1 MAFFRFFNKKQE
13 SEPDSAQA
21 DSGAKIDQCLTV
33 KPTFSSPLRGILYK
47 LASKATFLESQQRL
61 LQEMEEQGYLVYA
74 CKYRSQLDFMFLC
87 SRLSQAGLQ
96 APVFAF
102 DTRPLLWLHFAKA
115 IRLLVSFLHHYLKEG
130 EFPNPYQSG
139 DYRELVL
146 AEEPSVL
153 FLVGKTGYYRR
164 VGLIEQDPLHLL
176 VDIQRAS
183 DKPIILV
190 PTLIFHGKAPE
201 KQHKGIVDVFFGDKE
216 RPGKLRKLF
225 SFLRNYKNN
234 ILEIAEPLNLK
245 VWLEDQPNLDA
256 SKTGLAFLL
265 RRDLI
270 DRIDRHRRVVT
281 GPIMKSRWEI
291 KDMVLHNNDLQ
302 KRMERRARTNSRTI
316 EIVRKEADN
325 YLDEIATDPHLT
337 YVQIG
342 ERLLSWIWNTIYD
355 GIEVDVDSLDMV
367 KHAAQKAPLVYIP
380 CHKSHIDY
388 LVLSYLLY
396 KHNLN
401 LPLVA
406 AGKNLAFWPLGP
418 FFRKSGAFFIRRSF
432 RGQKFYTDVFAAYIK
447 TLVSEGHNLEFFIEG
462 GRSRTGKMVLPK
474 LGLLAIL
481 MQAVEEGY
489 CDDLIFVPCAIN
501 YDRVLE
507 EGAYLKE
514 VKGSSKKQE
523 NLAQLVRARSVLKRR
538 YGTVYVKFSQPM
550 SLKSYMQRFN
560 LEFQTLKPKERHAM
574 YRDFAWRIIQSI
586 NSASMITPFALVAAV
601 ILTTSKRGITL
612 AEIKLV
618 IRNYFNYLQHRGV
631 RMPSRLQDLE
641 QALED
646 VLSLMEKSK
655 WIELLADEDEADEEE
670 RIYTVDD
677 GNRLN
682 LEYYK
687 NNIIHFLLPAAYIS
701 SAILAKEAFE
711 FNLDGI
717 AEDLLFFRNFFKF
730 EFVYD
735 ADENLQETI
744 DEVLTYYM
752 TQGFVTSM
760 KSQENT
766 YRITHQG
773 LKLLS
778 CFASLL
784 KSYFE
789 SYWIVLRATK
799 YLVSATLT
807 EKDFLKKV
815 NTLGNKLYKLEL
827 VERFE
832 SISRITF
839 ENGIKFFCEK
849 GAIRKTESYENDKML
864 VHYEYGDNEEAISYY
879 SRMID
884 RYLRISH
891 FTFQ

>member
-1 MAFFRFFNKKQE
+1 MVFLRFFKKKP
-13 SEPDSAQA
+13 EPEARYA
-21 DSGAKIDQCLTV
+21 HPDSGAKIDQCLTIEP
-33 KPTFSSPLRGILYK
+33 KFSSPAGRLLHK
-47 LASKATFLESQQRL
+47 LAGKATFLEGQQRL
-61 LQEMEEQGYLVYA
+61 LKEMEEHGYLVYA
-74 CKYRSQLDFMFLC
+74 CKYRSQLDFLFLS
-87 SRLSQAGLQ
+87 SRLSQAGLKP
-96 APVFAF
+96 PVFAF
-102 DTRPLLWLHFAKA
+102 DTRPLLWLHFTKA
-115 IRLLVSFLHHYLKEG
+115 TRLLFAFLHHYLKEG
-130 EFPNPYQSG
+130 AFPNPYQTG

-164 VGLIEQDPLHLL
+164 VGLMDQDPLHLL
-176 VDIQRAS
+176 VDIQRAI

-201 KQHKGIVDVFFGDKE
+201 RQHKGIVDIFFGDKE
-216 RPGKLRKLF
+216 RPGRLRKLL

-245 VWLEDQPNLDA
+245 LWLENQPNLNS

-265 RRDLI
+265 RRELI

-291 KDMVLHNNDLQ
+291 KEMVLHNTDLQ
-302 KRMERRARTNSRTI
+302 KRMERRARTNNRTI

-342 ERLLSWIWNTIYD
+342 ERLLTWIWNTIYD
-355 GIEVDVDSLDMV
+355 GIEVDVNSLDMV
-367 KHAAQKAPLVYIP
+367 KHAAQKAPIVYIP

-418 FFRKSGAFFIRRSF
+418 FFRKSGAFFLRRSF

-489 CDDLIFVPCAIN
+489 CDDLIFVPCSIN

-538 YGTVYVKFSQPM
+538 YGTVYVKFAHPI
-550 SLKSYMQRFN
+550 SLKSYMQRFE

-618 IRNYFNYLQHRGV
+618 IHNYYNYLQHRGV
-631 RMPSRLQDLE
+631 RMASRLQDLQ
-641 QALED
+641 QALEEA
-646 VLSLMEKSK
+646 LSLMEKSK
-655 WIELLADEDEADEEE
+655 WLELLADEDETDEEE

-711 FNLDGI
+711 FNLEGI
-717 AEDLLFFRNFFKF
+717 EEDLVFFRNFFKF

-735 ADENLQETI
+735 ADENLGETI
-744 DEVLTYYM
+744 DAVLAYY
-752 TQGFVTSM
+752 TSQGFVTRLRTG
-760 KSQENT
+760 ENIF
-766 YRITHQG
+766 RITHHG
-773 LKLLS
+773 FKMLS

-799 YLVSATLT
+799 YLANKTLT

-815 NTLGNKLYKLEL
+815 NSLGNKLYKLEL

-849 GAIRKTESYENDKML
+849 GAIKKTEKHENGKIL
-864 VHYEYGDNEEAISYY
+864 VNYEYGDNEEAIAYY

>member
-1 MAFFRFFNKKQE
+1 MALFRFFKKKQTSEQDHTHPE
-13 SEPDSAQA
+13 SAA
-21 DSGAKIDQCLTV
+21 NIDQCLTV
-33 KPTFSSPLRGILYK
+33 EPKFSSPLGKLLHK
-47 LASKATFLESQQRL
+47 LAGKATLLESQQRVL
-61 LQEMEEQGYLVYA
+61 KEMEEQGHVIYA
-74 CKYRSQLDFMFLC
+74 SKYRSQLDFLFFS
-87 SRLSQAGLQ
+87 SRLSQAGLRP
-96 APVFAF
+96 PVFAF
-102 DTRPLLWLHFAKA
+102 DTRPLFWLPASKV
-115 IRLLVSFLHHYLKEG
+115 IRLLASFLNHYLKEG
-130 EFPNPYQSG
+130 GFPNPYQTG

-146 AEEPSVL
+146 AKKPSVL
-153 FLVGKTGYYRR
+153 FLVGKSGYYRR
-164 VGLIEQDPLHLL
+164 VGLLEQDPLHLL
-176 VDIQRAS
+176 LDIQR
-183 DKPIILV
+183 DMKEPIILV
-190 PTLIFHGKAPE
+190 PSLIFHGKAPE

-216 RPGKLRKLF
+216 RPGRLRKLL

-234 ILEIAEPLNLK
+234 ILEIAEPLNLQD
-245 VWLEDQPNLDA
+245 WLADHPSLNS
-256 SKTGLAFLL
+256 SKTGLAFQL

-291 KDMVLHNNDLQ
+291 KEMVLHNNDLQ
-302 KRMERRARTNSRTI
+302 KRMERRARTNNRTI

-325 YLDEIATDPHLT
+325 YLDEIATDPQLT

-355 GIEVDVDSLDMV
+355 GIDVDVDSLDMV
-367 KHAAQKAPLVYIP
+367 KHAAKKAPVVYIP

-523 NLAQLVRARSVLKRR
+523 SLAQLVRARSVLKKR
-538 YGTVYVKFSQPM
+538 YGTVYVKFAQPM
-550 SLKSYMQRFN
+550 SLKTYMQRFE
-560 LEFQTLKPKERHAM
+560 LDFQTLKPKERHAM
-574 YRDFAWRIIQSI
+574 YRDFAWRIIHSI
-586 NSASMITPFALVAAV
+586 NTSSMITPFALVAAV
-601 ILTTSKRGITL
+601 ILTTSKRGISL
-612 AEIKLV
+612 AEIKL
-618 IRNYFNYLQHRGV
+618 IIHNYYNYMQHQGV
-631 RMPSRLQDLE
+631 RMASRLQDLE
-641 QALED
+641 LALEEA
-646 VLSLMEKSK
+646 LSLMEKSK
-655 WIELLADEDEADEEE
+655 WLELLADEDETDEEE
-670 RIYTVDD
+670 RIYTMEDSH
-677 GNRLN
+677 RLH

-687 NNIIHFLLPAAYIS
+687 NNIIHFLLPAAYIA

-711 FNLDGI
+711 FNLEGI
-717 AEDLLFFRNFFKF
+717 EDDLLFFRDFFKF

-735 ADENLQETI
+735 ADENLAETI
-744 DEVLTYYM
+744 DKVLAYY
-752 TQGFVTSM
+752 TSQGFVNRVQT
-760 KSQENT
+760 QDNT

-773 LKLLS
+773 LKALS
-778 CFASLL
+778 CFAGLL

-799 YLVSATLT
+799 YLTKKTLT
-807 EKDFLKKV
+807 EKDFMKKV

-849 GAIRKTESYENDKML
+849 GAIKKTEKHENGKMQVNYEN
-864 VHYEYGDNEEAISYY
+864 GDNQEAISHY

-891 FTFQ
+891 FTVQ

>member
-1 MAFFRFFNKKQE
+1 MAFFRFFKKKQVDEPE
-13 SEPDSAQA
+13 STQS
-21 DSGAKIDQCLTV
+21 DSGAQVDQCLTIEP
-33 KPTFSSPLRGILYK
+33 KFSSPLGRLLNK
-47 LASKATFLESQQRL
+47 LAGKATFLESQQRL
-61 LQEMEEQGYLVYA
+61 LKEMEEKGYVIYA
-74 CKYRSQLDFMFLC
+74 SKYRSQLDFLFF
-87 SRLSQAGLQ
+87 SARLSQDGFRP
-96 APVFAF
+96 PVFAF
-102 DTRPLLWLHFAKA
+102 DTRPLFWFPTSKV
-115 IRLLVSFLHHYLKEG
+115 IRLLASFLRHYLKEG
-130 EFPNPYQSG
+130 RFPNPYQSG
-139 DYRELVL
+139 DYRDLIL
-146 AEEPSVL
+146 AKEPSVL

-164 VGLIEQDPLHLL
+164 VGLIEQDPLHMLI
-176 VDIQRAS
+176 DIQRGMEE
-183 DKPIILV
+183 PIILV
-190 PTLIFHGKAPE
+190 PSLIFHGKAPE

-216 RPGKLRKLF
+216 RPGRLRKLL
-225 SFLRNYKNN
+225 SFLKNYKNN

-245 VWLEDQPNLDA
+245 DWLTNQVNLDS
-256 SKTGLAFLL
+256 SKTGLAFQL
-265 RRDLI
+265 RRELV

-291 KDMVLHNNDLQ
+291 KEMVLHNTDLQ
-302 KRMERRARTNSRTI
+302 KRMERRARTNNRTI

-342 ERLLSWIWNTIYD
+342 ERLLTWIWNTIYD
-355 GIEVDVDSLDMV
+355 GIDVDVHSLDMV
-367 KHAAQKAPLVYIP
+367 KHAAQKAPVVYIP

-406 AGKNLAFWPLGP
+406 AGKNLSFWPLGP

-523 NLAQLVRARSVLKRR
+523 SLAQLVRARSVLKKR

-550 SLKSYMQRFN
+550 SLKTYMQRFE
-560 LEFQTLKPKERHAM
+560 LDFQTMKPKERHAM
-574 YRDFAWRIIQSI
+574 YRDFAWRIIHNI
-586 NSASMITPFALVAAV
+586 NTASMITPFALVAAV
-601 ILTTSKRGITL
+601 ILTTSKRGISL
-612 AEIKLV
+612 AEIKLI
-618 IRNYFNYLQHRGV
+618 IRNYYNYLQHQGV
-631 RMPSRLQDLE
+631 RMASRLQELE
-641 QALED
+641 MALED
-646 VLSLMEKSK
+646 ALSLMEKSK
-655 WIELLADEDEADEEE
+655 WLELLADEDETDEEE
-670 RIYTVDD
+670 RIYTVEDSH
-677 GNRLN
+677 RLH

-687 NNIIHFLLPAAYIS
+687 NNIIHFLLPAAYIA

-711 FNLDGI
+711 FNLEGI
-717 AEDLLFFRNFFKF
+717 EDELFFFRDFFKF

-735 ADENLQETI
+735 ADENLAETI
-744 DEVLTYYM
+744 DKVLAYY
-752 TQGFVTSM
+752 TSQGFVNSVRT
-760 KSQENT
+760 QDNT

-773 LKLLS
+773 LKALS

-789 SYWIVLRATK
+789 SYWIVLKATK
-799 YLVSATLT
+799 YLTKKTLT
-807 EKDFLKKV
+807 EKDFMKKV
-815 NTLGNKLYKLEL
+815 NSLGNKLYKLEI

-849 GAIRKTESYENDKML
+849 GAIRKTENHENGKMQVSYET
-864 VHYEYGDNEEAISYY
+864 GDNEEAVAHY

-884 RYLRISH
+884 RHLRISH

>member
-1 MAFFRFFNKKQE
+1 MAFFGFFNKKQK
-13 SEPDSAQA
+13 SQPDSAQA
-21 DSGAKIDQCLTV
+21 ESDAKIDQFLTV
-33 KPTFSSPLRGILYK
+33 KSTFSSPLGRILYK
-47 LASKATFLESQQRL
+47 LASKATLLESQQRL

-74 CKYRSQLDFMFLC
+74 CKYRSQLDLLFLC
-87 SRLSQAGLQ
+87 ARLSQAGLQ
-96 APVFAF
+96 PPMFAF
-102 DTRPLLWLHFAKA
+102 DTRPLLWLHFVKA
-115 IRLLVSFLHHYLKEG
+115 IKLLFSFLHHYLKEG
-130 EFPNPYQSG
+130 GFPNPYQTG

-146 AEEPSVL
+146 AQEPSVI

-245 VWLEDQPNLDA
+245 VWLEDQPNLDS

-337 YVQIG
+337 YVQIA

-523 NLAQLVRARSVLKRR
+523 SLAQLVRARSVLKRR
-538 YGTVYVKFSQPM
+538 YGTVYVKFAQPM
-550 SLKSYMQRFN
+550 SLKSYMQRFD

-574 YRDFAWRIIQSI
+574 YRDFAWRIIQNI
-586 NSASMITPFALVAAV
+586 NSSSMITPFALVAAV

-618 IRNYFNYLQHRGV
+618 IRNYYNYLQHRGV

-655 WIELLADEDEADEEE
+655 WIELLADEDETDEEE

-717 AEDLLFFRNFFKF
+717 EEDLLFFRNFFKF

-744 DEVLTYYM
+744 DEVLAYYM

-760 KSQENT
+760 RSQENT

-773 LKLLS
+773 LKILS

>member
-1 MAFFRFFNKKQE
+1 MAFFRFFQKKQE
-13 SEPDSAQA
+13 SEHDSAHPE
-21 DSGAKIDQCLTV
+21 SGAKIDQHLTV
-33 KPTFSSPLRGILYK
+33 EPKFSSPLGRLLSK

-61 LQEMEEQGYLVYA
+61 LKEMEDQGYLIYA
-74 CKYRSQLDFMFLC
+74 SKYRSQLDFLFLG
-87 SRLSQAGLQ
+87 SLLSQSGLR
-96 APVFAF
+96 PPLFAF
-102 DTRPLLWLHFAKA
+102 DTRPLLWLHFTKA
-115 IRLLVSFLHHYLKEG
+115 IRLLVSFAHHYLKEG
-130 EFPNPYQSG
+130 RFPNPYQTG
-139 DYRELVL
+139 DYRELIL
-146 AEEPSVL
+146 SEKPSVL

-176 VDIQRAS
+176 IDIQRFM

-190 PTLIFHGKAPE
+190 PSLIFHGKAPQ

-216 RPGKLRKLF
+216 RPGRLRKLL
-225 SFLRNYKNN
+225 SFFRNYKNN

-245 VWLEDQPNLDA
+245 VWLADQPNLNS

-265 RRDLI
+265 RRELI

-291 KDMVLHNNDLQ
+291 KEMVLHNNDLQ

-325 YLDEIATDPHLT
+325 YLDEIATDPHLN

-342 ERLLSWIWNTIYD
+342 ERLLTWIWNTIYD
-355 GIEVDVDSLDMV
+355 GIEVDVDSLDMI
-367 KHAAQKAPLVYIP
+367 KHAAQSAPLVYIP

-396 KHNLN
+396 RHNLN

-406 AGKNLAFWPLGP
+406 AGKNLSFWPLGP

-447 TLVSEGHNLEFFIEG
+447 TLVSEGHNIEFFIEG

-523 NLAQLVRARSVLKRR
+523 NLAQLVRARSVLKKR
-538 YGTVYVKFSQPM
+538 YGTVYVKFSHPM
-550 SLKSYMQRFN
+550 SLKSYMQRFG
-560 LEFQTLKPKERHAM
+560 LEFQTLQPKERHAM
-574 YRDFAWRIIQSI
+574 YRDFAWRIIHSI
-586 NSASMITPFALVAAV
+586 NSSSMVTPFALVAAV

-612 AEIKLV
+612 AEIKLI
-618 IRNYFNYLQHRGV
+618 IRNYYNYLQHQGV
-631 RMPSRLQDLE
+631 RMASRLQDLE
-641 QALED
+641 QAVED
-646 VLSLMEKSK
+646 SLNLMEKSK
-655 WIELLADEDEADEEE
+655 WIEVLADEDETDEEE
-670 RIYTVDD
+670 RIYTIDD
-677 GNRLN
+677 SNRLH

-701 SAILAKEAFE
+701 SAILAKESFE
-711 FNLDGI
+711 FNLEGM
-717 AEDLLFFRNFFKF
+717 EDDLRFFRNFFKF

-735 ADENLQETI
+735 GDENLAETI
-744 DEVLTYYM
+744 DKVLAYY
-752 TQGFVTSM
+752 TSQRFVTRV
-760 KSQENT
+760 KSEDNT
-766 YRITHQG
+766 YRITHHG
-773 LKLLS
+773 LKALS

-789 SYWIVLRATK
+789 SYWIVLRATN
-799 YLVSATLT
+799 YLASKTLA
-807 EKDFLKKV
+807 EKDFLKKI
-815 NTLGNKLYKLEL
+815 NSLGNKLYKLEL

-849 GAIRKTESYENDKML
+849 GAIKKTEEHENGKML
-864 VHYEYGDNEEAISYY
+864 VNYESGDNQEAISYY

-891 FTFQ
+891 FTVQ

>member
-1 MAFFRFFNKKQE
+1 MAFFRFFKKKQAA
-13 SEPDSAQA
+13 EPDSSHP
-21 DSGAKIDQCLTV
+21 DSGAKVDLCLTV
-33 KPTFSSPLRGILYK
+33 EPKFSSPLGRLFHK
-47 LASKATFLESQQRL
+47 LAGKASFLESQQRL
-61 LQEMEEQGYLVYA
+61 LKEWEEQGYVIYA
-74 CKYRSQLDFMFLC
+74 SKYRSQLDFLFFS
-87 SRLSQAGLQ
+87 SRLSQADLRP
-96 APVFAF
+96 PVFAF
-102 DTRPLLWLHFAKA
+102 DTRPLFWLPTTKV
-115 IRLLVSFLHHYLKEG
+115 IRLLASFLRHYLKEG
-130 EFPNPYQSG
+130 EFPNPYQTG
-139 DYRELVL
+139 DYRELTL
-146 AEEPSVL
+146 AKEPSVL

-164 VGLIEQDPLHLL
+164 VGLMEQDPLHLL
-176 VDIQRAS
+176 VDIQRIMEE
-183 DKPIILV
+183 PIILV
-190 PTLIFHGKAPE
+190 PSLIFHGKAPE

-216 RPGKLRKLF
+216 RPGRLRKLL
-225 SFLRNYKNN
+225 SFLRNYKKN
-234 ILEIAEPLNLK
+234 ILEIAEPINLK
-245 VWLEDQPNLDA
+245 DWLVDQPNLDS
-256 SKTGLAFLL
+256 SKTGLAFQL
-265 RRDLI
+265 RRELI

-291 KDMVLHNNDLQ
+291 KEMVLHNNDLQ
-302 KRMERRARTNSRTI
+302 KRMERRARTNNRTI
-316 EIVRKEADN
+316 EIVRREADN

-337 YVQIG
+337 YVQIA
-342 ERLLSWIWNTIYD
+342 ERLLTWIWNTIYD
-355 GIEVDVDSLDMV
+355 GIDLDVDSLDMV
-367 KHAAQKAPLVYIP
+367 KHAAQKAPIVYIP

-406 AGKNLAFWPLGP
+406 AGKNLSFWPLGP

-432 RGQKFYTDVFAAYIK
+432 RGQRFYTDVFAAYIK

-514 VKGSSKKQE
+514 VKGSSKKKE
-523 NLAQLVRARSVLKRR
+523 SLAQLVRARSVLKKR
-538 YGTVYVKFSQPM
+538 YGRVYVKFSQPM
-550 SLKSYMQRFN
+550 SLKAYMQRF
-560 LEFQTLKPKERHAM
+560 EFDFQTLKPKDRHAM
-574 YRDFAWRIIQSI
+574 YRDFAWRIIHNI
-586 NSASMITPFALVAAV
+586 NKASMITPFALVAAV

-612 AEIKLV
+612 AEIKLIV
-618 IRNYFNYLQHRGV
+618 RNYYNYLQHQGV
-631 RMPSRLQDLE
+631 RISSRLQDLE

-646 VLSLMEKSK
+646 ALTLMEKSK
-655 WIELLADEDEADEEE
+655 WLELLADEDETDEEE

-677 GNRLN
+677 SNRLH

-687 NNIIHFLLPAAYIS
+687 NNIIHFLMPAAYIA

-711 FNLDGI
+711 FNLEGI
-717 AEDLLFFRNFFKF
+717 EDDLLFFRNFFKF

-735 ADENLQETI
+735 ADENLAETI
-744 DEVLTYYM
+744 DKVLAYY
-752 TQGFVTSM
+752 TSQGFVHSVKT
-760 KSQENT
+760 QDDT
-766 YRITHQG
+766 YRITHHG
-773 LKLLS
+773 LKALS

-799 YLVSATLT
+799 YLAKKTLT
-807 EKDFLKKV
+807 EKDFMKKV
-815 NTLGNKLYKLEL
+815 NSLGNKLYKLEL

-849 GAIRKTESYENDKML
+849 GAIRKTEKHENGKIQVSYEI
-864 VHYEYGDNEEAISYY
+864 GDNEEAISHY

>member
-1 MAFFRFFNKKQE
+1 MAFFRFFKKKQE
-13 SEPDSAQA
+13 SKPDSAQA
-21 DSGAKIDQCLTV
+21 DNGAKIDQCLTV

-96 APVFAF
+96 PPVFAF
-102 DTRPLLWLHFAKA
+102 DTRPLLWLHFVKA
-115 IRLLVSFLHHYLKEG
+115 IRLIISFLHHYLKEG
-130 EFPNPYQSG
+130 GFPNPYQTG

-164 VGLIEQDPLHLL
+164 VGLIQQDPLHLL
-176 VDIQRAS
+176 ADIQRATE
-183 DKPIILV
+183 KPIILV

-245 VWLEDQPNLDA
+245 VWLEDQPNLDS

-291 KDMVLHNNDLQ
+291 KEMVLHNNDLQ
-302 KRMERRARTNSRTI
+302 KRMERRARTNNRTI

-342 ERLLSWIWNTIYD
+342 ERLLTWIWNTIYD

-432 RGQKFYTDVFAAYIK
+432 RGHKFYTDVFAAYIK

-501 YDRVLE
+501 YDRVME
-507 EGAYLKE
+507 EGAYLRRSR
-514 VKGSSKKQE
+514 V
-523 NLAQLVRARSVLKRR
+523 VAR
-538 YGTVYVKFSQPM
+538 
-550 SLKSYMQRFN
+550 N
-560 LEFQTLKPKERHAM
+560 
-574 YRDFAWRIIQSI
+574 
-586 NSASMITPFALVAAV
+586 
-601 ILTTSKRGITL
+601 
-612 AEIKLV
+612 
-618 IRNYFNYLQHRGV
+618 
-631 RMPSRLQDLE
+631 
-641 QALED
+641 
-646 VLSLMEKSK
+646 
-655 WIELLADEDEADEEE
+655 
-670 RIYTVDD
+670 
-677 GNRLN
+677 
-682 LEYYK
+682 
-687 NNIIHFLLPAAYIS
+687 
-701 SAILAKEAFE
+701 
-711 FNLDGI
+711 
-717 AEDLLFFRNFFKF
+717 
-730 EFVYD
+730 
-735 ADENLQETI
+735 
-744 DEVLTYYM
+744 
-752 TQGFVTSM
+752 
-760 KSQENT
+760 
-766 YRITHQG
+766 
-773 LKLLS
+773 
-778 CFASLL
+778 
-784 KSYFE
+784 
-789 SYWIVLRATK
+789 
-799 YLVSATLT
+799 
-807 EKDFLKKV
+807 
-815 NTLGNKLYKLEL
+815 
-827 VERFE
+827 
-832 SISRITF
+832 
-839 ENGIKFFCEK
+839 
-849 GAIRKTESYENDKML
+849 RKTWPS
-864 VHYEYGDNEEAISYY
+864 
-879 SRMID
+879 
-884 RYLRISH
+884 
-891 FTFQ
+891 

>member
-1 MAFFRFFNKKQE
+1 MAFSRFFKKKQE
-13 SEPDSAQA
+13 SDFGSEHF
-21 DSGAKIDQCLTV
+21 DSGANIDQCLTV
-33 KPTFSSPLRGILYK
+33 EPEFSSPLGRLFHK
-47 LASKATFLESQQRL
+47 LAGKATFLESQQRL
-61 LQEMEEQGYLVYA
+61 LKEMEEEGYVVYA
-74 CKYRSQLDFMFLC
+74 SKYRSQLDFLFLGA
-87 SRLSQAGLQ
+87 RLSLAGLQ
-96 APVFAF
+96 PPVFAF
-102 DTRPLLWLHFAKA
+102 DTRPLLWLHFSKA
-115 IRLLVSFLHHYLKEG
+115 IGVLVAFLRHYLKEG
-130 EFPNPYQSG
+130 AFPNPYQSG

-146 AEEPSVL
+146 SEEPSVL

-176 VDIQRAS
+176 VDMQRVMK
-183 DKPIILV
+183 KPIILV

-201 KQHKGIVDVFFGDKE
+201 KKHKGIVDIFFGDKE
-216 RPGKLRKLF
+216 RPGRLRKTL

-245 VWLEDQPNLDA
+245 VWLAEHSNLSS
-256 SKTGLAFLL
+256 SKTGLAFQL
-265 RRDLI
+265 RRELI

-281 GPIMKSRWEI
+281 GPVMKSRWEI
-291 KDMVLHNNDLQ
+291 KEMVLHNNDLQ

-316 EIVRKEADN
+316 EIVRKEADG

-342 ERLLSWIWNTIYD
+342 ERLLTWIWNTIYD
-355 GIEVDVDSLDMV
+355 GIELDVYSLDMV
-367 KHAAQKAPLVYIP
+367 KHVAQKAPLVYIP

-396 KHNLN
+396 RHNLN

-406 AGKNLAFWPLGP
+406 AGKNLSFWPLGP

-447 TLVSEGHNLEFFIEG
+447 TLVSEGHNIEFFIEG

-523 NLAQLVRARSVLKRR
+523 SLAQLVRARSVLKKR
-538 YGTVYVKFSQPM
+538 YGKVYVKFSQPI
-550 SLKSYMQRFN
+550 SLKSYMERFA
-560 LEFQTLKPKERHAM
+560 LEFKTLKPKERHAM
-574 YRDFAWRIIQSI
+574 YRDFAWRIIHHI
-586 NSASMITPFALVAAV
+586 NNASMVTPFALVAAV

-612 AEIKLV
+612 AEIKLIV
-618 IRNYFNYLQHRGV
+618 HNYYNFLLHRGV
-631 RMPSRLQDLE
+631 RLTSRLQDPE

-646 VLSLMEKSK
+646 ALSLMEKSK
-655 WIELLADEDEADEEE
+655 WLELLADEDETDEDE

-677 GNRLN
+677 SNRLH

-687 NNIIHFLLPAAYIS
+687 NNIIHFLLPAAYVS
-701 SAILAKEAFE
+701 SSVLAKETFE
-711 FNLDGI
+711 FNLDGM
-717 AEDLLFFRNFFKF
+717 EDDLLFFRNFFKF

-735 ADENLQETI
+735 ADENLAETI
-744 DEVLTYYM
+744 EKILSYYM
-752 TQGFVTSM
+752 TQRFITKVA
-760 KSQENT
+760 SQDST

-773 LKLLS
+773 LKALS

-784 KSYFE
+784 RSYFE
-789 SYWIVLRATK
+789 SYWIVLKATK
-799 YLVSATLT
+799 YLSNKTLS
-807 EKDFLKKV
+807 EKDFLKKI
-815 NTLGNKLYKLEL
+815 NSLGNKLYKLEL

-839 ENGIKFFCEK
+839 ENAIKFFCEK
-849 GAIRKTESYENDKML
+849 GAIKKSEEHENGKML
-864 VHYEYGDNEEAISYY
+864 VNYEHGDNEEVISYY

-884 RYLRISH
+884 RYLRISQ

>member
-1 MAFFRFFNKKQE
+1 MAFFRFFKKKQE
-13 SEPDSAQA
+13 SEPDSTHP

-33 KPTFSSPLRGILYK
+33 EPKFSSPLGRVLHK
-47 LASKATFLESQQRL
+47 LAGKATFLDSQQRL
-61 LQEMEEQGYLVYA
+61 LKEMEEQGYLIYA
-74 CKYRSQLDFMFLC
+74 SKYRSQLDFLFFS
-87 SRLSQAGLQ
+87 SRLSQAGLRP
-96 APVFAF
+96 PVFAF
-102 DTRPLLWLHFAKA
+102 DTRPLFWLHFSKA
-115 IRLLVSFLHHYLKEG
+115 IRLLGSLLRHYLREG
-130 EFPNPYQSG
+130 AFPNPYQTG

-146 AEEPSVL
+146 AKEPSVL

-176 VDIQRAS
+176 LDVQRVME
-183 DKPIILV
+183 KPIILV
-190 PTLIFHGKAPE
+190 PSLIFHGKAPE
-201 KQHKGIVDVFFGDKE
+201 KQRKGIVDVFFGDKE
-216 RPGKLRKLF
+216 RPGRLRKIL

-234 ILEIAEPLNLK
+234 ILEIAEPINLK
-245 VWLEDQPNLDA
+245 DWLADQSNLNS

-265 RRDLI
+265 RRELI

-291 KDMVLHNNDLQ
+291 KEMVLHNNDLQ

-316 EIVRKEADN
+316 EIVRQEADN
-325 YLDEIATDPHLT
+325 YLDEIAADPHLT
-337 YVQIG
+337 YVQIS
-342 ERLLSWIWNTIYD
+342 ERLLTWIWNTIYD
-355 GIEVDVDSLDMV
+355 GIDLDVDSLDMV

-406 AGKNLAFWPLGP
+406 AGKNLSFWPLGP

-514 VKGSSKKQE
+514 VKGIRKKQE
-523 NLAQLVRARSVLKRR
+523 SLSQLVRARSVLKKR
-538 YGTVYVKFSQPM
+538 YGTVYVKFSQPI
-550 SLKSYMQRFN
+550 SLKSYMQRFE

-574 YRDFAWRIIQSI
+574 YRDFAWRIIHNI

-612 AEIKLV
+612 AEIKL
-618 IRNYFNYLQHRGV
+618 ITRNYFNYLQHRGV
-631 RMPSRLQDLE
+631 PMASRLHDLE
-641 QALED
+641 KALED
-646 VLSLMEKSK
+646 ALSLMEKSK
-655 WIELLADEDEADEEE
+655 WLELLADEDETDEEE

-677 GNRLN
+677 SNRLH

-687 NNIIHFLLPAAYIS
+687 NNIIHFLLPAAYVS

-711 FNLDGI
+711 FNLEGI
-717 AEDLLFFRNFFKF
+717 EDDLLFFRNFFKF

-735 ADENLQETI
+735 ADENLAETI
-744 DEVLTYYM
+744 DKVLSYY
-752 TQGFVTSM
+752 TSQGFVTRVNA
-760 KSQENT
+760 QDNT

-773 LKLLS
+773 LIALS
-778 CFASLL
+778 CFAGLL

-799 YLVSATLT
+799 YLANKTLT
-807 EKDFLKKV
+807 EKDFIKKV
-815 NTLGNKLYKLEL
+815 NSLGNKLYKLEL
-827 VERFE
+827 VERIE

-849 GAIRKTESYENDKML
+849 GAIKKTEEHENGKML
-864 VHYEYGDNEEAISYY
+864 VNYETGDKEEAISYY